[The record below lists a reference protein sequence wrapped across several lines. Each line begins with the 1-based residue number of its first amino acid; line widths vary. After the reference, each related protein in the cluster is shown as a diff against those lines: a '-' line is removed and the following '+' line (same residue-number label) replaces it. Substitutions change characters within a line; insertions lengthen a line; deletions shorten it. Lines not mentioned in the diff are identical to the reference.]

1 MHTIKLDVEDNI
13 YNTLMNFLQNL
24 KGLTIKEDKKTVSK
38 SNEID
43 FSKYKIESFKSIKN
57 PENWQKELRDEW
69 E

>member
-24 KGLTIKEDKKTVSK
+24 KGLTIKEDKKAVSK

-43 FSKYKIESFKSIKN
+43 FSKYNIESFKSIKN